1 MDTDALS
8 RASGDV
14 ADRIRTDIQSGKVT
28 PGRYLPSERSI
39 AAELDVS
46 GRTVRRALKFLE
58 TDGLIRAI
66 PRRGYRVLS
75 SGLNR
80 TEGSTLAL
88 IYSGPPTAADDV
100 FYRRLLGEL
109 QSAASR
115 RKMALLG
122 VARNGRNAN
131 DILEHI
137 RSSGSDGVI
146 LDSYD
151 ADLIDGLA
159 QAGIPVVMV
168 DSWLPSGRFDFVVQD
183 GFSGGF
189 QAAQWL
195 MSRGHRNF
203 AYFGHWRGA
212 QASNLER
219 LGGAMA
225 ALASEDL
232 EIPSAQRMDLPFTS
246 FEELLPHARALFAR
260 ARRPIGIL
268 APWQDL
274 AHAIMQAAHERRLTP
289 GKDFDVVGWSTEEDY
304 PSLPPG
310 RIARA
315 AIPPMIVWSMARM
328 ADVALARLIERRA
341 APQQPTT
348 ATKIPVILRIPAATR
363 RRG

>member
-1 MDTDALS
+1 MDPNALS
-8 RASGDV
+8 RASGAA
-14 ADRIRTDIQSGKVT
+14 ADRIRADIQSGKVT

-58 TDGLIRAI
+58 TDGLVRAI

-75 SGLNR
+75 TGLNK
-80 TEGSTLAL
+80 TEVSTLAL
-88 IYSGPPTAADDV
+88 IYSGPPTASDDV

-122 VARNGRNAN
+122 VARNGRNAGE
-131 DILEHI
+131 ILEHV
-137 RSSGSDGVI
+137 RSSGSGGVI

-151 ADLIDGLA
+151 ADIIDGLA
-159 QAGIPVVMV
+159 QAAIPVVMV

-195 MSRGHRNF
+195 MSRGHKNF
-203 AYFGHWRGA
+203 VYFGHWRDA
-212 QASNLER
+212 QASDLER

-225 ALASEDL
+225 ALASQDL
-232 EIPSAQRMDLPFTS
+232 EIPAPQRVDLPYTS

-260 ARRPIGIL
+260 ASRPIGIL
-268 APWQDL
+268 ALWQDL
-274 AHAIMQAAHERRLTP
+274 AHAITQAAHERRLMP
-289 GKDFDVVGWSTEEDY
+289 GKDYDVVGWSTEEDY
-304 PSLPPG
+304 PSFPPG
-310 RIARA
+310 RTART

-341 APQQPTT
+341 DPQQPTT
-348 ATKIPVILRIPAATR
+348 ATKVPVTLRMPQAR
-363 RRG
+363 RRLK